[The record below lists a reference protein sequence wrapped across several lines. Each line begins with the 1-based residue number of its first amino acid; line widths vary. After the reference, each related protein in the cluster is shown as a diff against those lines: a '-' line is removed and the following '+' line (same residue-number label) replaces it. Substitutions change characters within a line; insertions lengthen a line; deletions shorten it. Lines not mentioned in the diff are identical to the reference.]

1 MKDLRADQ
9 SLCLIAR
16 TKTKTTD
23 QSVAII
29 PLFNYSTTGNPWP
42 INQISSHPI
51 QQQVSLCQ
59 LTERCINKPGGSH
72 PIQQQVSLGQFDRL
86 ATTLLNSFYDCAN

>member
-16 TKTKTTD
+16 TKTKTID

-51 QQQVSLCQ
+51 QQQVSKIVRL
-59 LTERCINKPGGSH
+59 PGGGW
-72 PIQQQVSLGQFDRL
+72 IGERL
-86 ATTLLNSFYDCAN
+86 KRRSILVLNS